1 MTSSRRARRRPASAA
16 ATRSPYPKG
25 FVFGQGE
32 ARPGAL
38 SLTGLKLSRALAAL
52 AGVRG
57 RVLELG
63 CGGGQYLRGL
73 RRQRPDLDLFAI
85 DLDPAVV
92 KAVCQEPGITCRQ
105 ADAARLPF
113 AAGYFSAV
121 VGFDILEHVPDPD
134 RVLRE
139 CGRVLAPK
147 GMLHLYVPCE
157 ANPGTVYARHG
168 HEVKAKWGGHVQ
180 QFTTP
185 DLLQRIKQAGFDVR
199 QVRHADHWLT
209 QQLDHMFFRRLDR
222 SPDPAKLWAAQSL
235 RPGGG
240 LSGYFL
246 RLARRLLSAASWL
259 EGTLRSGERGAMGAH
274 VTAVKKKS

>member
-16 ATRSPYPKG
+16 APRTPYPKG

-38 SLTGLKLSRALAAL
+38 SLTGLKLSRALASL

-85 DLDPAVV
+85 DLDPAAV
-92 KAVCQEPGITCRQ
+92 KAVCQEPGITCRR

-139 CGRVLAPK
+139 CHRVLSPGGA
-147 GMLHLYVPCE
+147 LHLYVPCE
-157 ANPGTVYARHG
+157 GNSGTVYARRG
-168 HEVKAKWGGHVQ
+168 HRVKAKWGGHCQ
-180 QFTTP
+180 QFTTS
-185 DLLQRIKQAGFDVR
+185 DLLRRIRGAGFEMR
-199 QVRHADHWLT
+199 QVRHADYWLT
-209 QQLDHMFFRRLDR
+209 QQLDHMFFQRLDR

-240 LSGYFL
+240 PQGWLL
-246 RLARRLLSAASWL
+246 RQARRLLSAASWL
-259 EGTLRSGERGAMGAH
+259 EGSLRQSARGAMGAH